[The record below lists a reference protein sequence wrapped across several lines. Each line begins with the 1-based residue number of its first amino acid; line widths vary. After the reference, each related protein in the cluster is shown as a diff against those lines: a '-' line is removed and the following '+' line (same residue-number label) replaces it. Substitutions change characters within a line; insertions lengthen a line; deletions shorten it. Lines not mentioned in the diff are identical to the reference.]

1 MKDNDKNV
9 FSILAL
15 LIFVSGFI
23 IGKSLWINILIL
35 ISSLIFSIIGIIK
48 SIVLKKKTGKRKGIV
63 ISIIILLLVSIMLF
77 AMPLYRLIKATKPT
91 DTVSYSQLNEIE
103 LIAFDALKEFYYI
116 LGDTTGNIKNIQIDS
131 MYYQEK
137 DNIDNGEE
145 KCFIIYINYIEKDTI
160 TQKCYIYNNTKTF
173 IDNEKVDEWITNGK
187 EIECKKIIQ
196 VYTNTFFRRSK

>member
-1 MKDNDKNV
+1 MKHNDKNI

-35 ISSLIFSIIGIIK
+35 ISSLIFSIIGIIN

-77 AMPLYRLIKATKPT
+77 EMPLYRLIKATKPT
-91 DTVSYSQLNEIE
+91 DTVSYSELNEIE

-116 LGDTTGNIKNIQIDS
+116 LGNTTGNIKNIQIDS

-173 IDNEKVDEWITNGK
+173 VDNEKVNEWITNGK
-187 EIECKKIIQ
+187 KIDSKKIMQ